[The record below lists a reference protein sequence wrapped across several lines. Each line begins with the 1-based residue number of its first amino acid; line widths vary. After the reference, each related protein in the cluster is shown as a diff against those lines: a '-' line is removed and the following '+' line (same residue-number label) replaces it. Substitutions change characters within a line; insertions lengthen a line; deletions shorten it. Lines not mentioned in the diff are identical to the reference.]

1 MNASI
6 HSIGG
11 RATAGRACAER
22 PGRYLALVAALFAL
36 AIVAHLV
43 VAVAQVGV
51 PTAATESTAIYDAA
65 QRRIA
70 SEFAG
75 PKIAYVSG
83 SSGFYSVRAGE
94 IAGVVGRECVNLGLH
109 AGLGAS
115 YLLNR
120 AAAVMQRGDTCVLG
134 LEYELYAEERP
145 GEFYCDYVMARD
157 RAYFTGLSWWEQTG
171 IIVAAG
177 PGRIWAAGVSGVW
190 PQEYATGAAV
200 LTNLSSLGDRLNTSP
215 ADRPYPSRLAIC
227 PVFESSLF
235 ERVTPR
241 SAMAIDSFLAACR
254 AKGIRVLVTYPPLC
268 ITGVP
273 DPAVERRLADRFL
286 AFWADRNTSVIGTPG
301 DSLYSAS
308 ESFDTP
314 YHLLEAAAYRHSHRL
329 GEHLRHAGI
338 DATAVGP
345 LNSCRVYRAAQHSS
359 QPRREAADRNHYLP
373 LSLGNGNAEAWA
385 GNKPSGSVQASE

>member
-1 MNASI
+1 MNACIQSR
-6 HSIGG
+6 G
-11 RATAGRACAER
+11 RETTAGRACAER

-36 AIVAHLV
+36 SIVAHLV

-51 PTAATESTAIYDAA
+51 PTATTESAAIYDVA

-70 SEFAG
+70 VEFAG
-75 PKIAYVSG
+75 PKIAYVGG

-94 IAGVVGRECVNLGLH
+94 IAGVVGQQCVNLGLH

-145 GEFYCDYVMARD
+145 GEFFCDFVMARD
-157 RAYFTGLSWWEQTG
+157 RAYFNKLTWREQIG

-177 PGRIWAAGVSGVW
+177 PGRIWAAAGSGLW

-200 LTNLSSLGDRLNTSP
+200 LMNLSSRGDRLNTSP
-215 ADRPYPSRLAIC
+215 ADRPYPSRLATC

-241 SAMAIDSFLAACR
+241 CAIAIDSFLATCR
-254 AKGIRVLVTYPPLC
+254 EKGIRVLVTYPPLC

-273 DPAVERRLADRFL
+273 DPAVERRLHDRFL
-286 AFWADRNTSVIGTPG
+286 AFWGERNISVIGTPG

-314 YHLLEAAAYRHSHRL
+314 YHLVEAAAYRHSHRL
-329 GEHLRHAGI
+329 GEHLRQAGI
-338 DATAVGP
+338 DTTAVGP
-345 LNSCRVYRAAQHSS
+345 LNSCRVYRAAQYSS
-359 QPRREAADRNHYLP
+359 QPRSEAADSNHYLP
-373 LSLGNGNAEAWA
+373 LSAGIGGAGRWA
-385 GNKPSGSVQASE
+385 GDKFSGPVQASE